1 MRLLLAR
8 AARLQHPVAEHA
20 DWASA
25 EVRRNDV
32 TGIVQAGVAIGR
44 YDARPWASSLGVPAA
59 SLVTTRDRL
68 VPPRKQ
74 RALAEA
80 LATSGEATRF
90 ASLILSG
97 KGAAALPAADAPVI
111 DLDGFSELA
120 RARIEPMMLEEVHE
134 KIARRA

>member
-1 MRLLLAR
+1 MGGDLPGSQSVWVGCGGAHRTRKFIAG
-8 AARLQHPVAEHA
+8 PVAEHA

-80 LATSGEATRF
+80 LRAHVVEVHDDHLCAVTS
-90 ASLILSG
+90 
-97 KGAAALPAADAPVI
+97 PVE
-111 DLDGFSELA
+111 FSRVTSELVQHV
-120 RARIEPMMLEEVHE
+120 LHT
-134 KIARRA
+134 